1 MPTPKFAILAAGLAC
16 LLLLSACGSS
26 STAIQAMPSTATGP
40 TAAGPAKYV
49 AGTLAPGKT
58 EIPTHIVNA
67 VTGHLNA
74 ELRKGG
80 LAPATDADRTIR
92 IDATT
97 TYYRMRSG
105 FSRMMVGIFAGKD
118 GIECDVQLVDK
129 ASGQAIGRF
138 QVKSYNMTAVGGEDD
153 VARMLA
159 VEIVK
164 ALQNYKP

>member
-1 MPTPKFAILAAGLAC
+1 MHTSKIAILSAGLAC

-26 STAIQAMPSTATGP
+26 STAIQAMPNAATG
-40 TAAGPAKYV
+40 TMGSGPAKYV
-49 AGTLAPGKT
+49 AGTLSAGKT
-58 EIPTHIVNA
+58 EIPAHIVSA
-67 VTGHLNA
+67 VTGHLDA
-74 ELRKGG
+74 ELHKRG
-80 LAPATDADRTIR
+80 LAPAADADRTIR

-129 ASGQAIGRF
+129 TSGQPIGQF
-138 QVKSYNMTAVGGEDD
+138 KVKSYNMTAVGGEDD

-164 ALQNYKP
+164 ALQDYKP